1 MEENKKKEV
10 KGTQEKKKL
19 WETLPVRNCMLM
31 CLAGLY
37 ILYTGY
43 RLCKNVIDGVE
54 GASFGFF
61 IVGVVFLVLAVGML
75 YVGILAGL
83 YILYTG
89 YRLCKNVIDGV
100 EGASFGFFIVGVVF
114 LVLAVG
120 MLYVGIRGVLADDKK
135 QKAEAAA
142 AKEAA
147 KAEKAEEIS
156 ETEEKQNEAEKAA
169 KEPKEKGKMSIKDR
183 ANLAGRLAEEESEEE
198 V

>member
-1 MEENKKKEV
+1 MEENKKEEV

-31 CLAGLY
+31 C
-37 ILYTGY
+37 
-43 RLCKNVIDGVE
+43 
-54 GASFGFF
+54 
-61 IVGVVFLVLAVGML
+61 
-75 YVGILAGL
+75 LAGL

-169 KEPKEKGKMSIKDR
+169 EEPKETGKMSIRDR

>member
-1 MEENKKKEV
+1 MEENKKEEV

-19 WETLPVRNCMLM
+19 WETLPVRSCMLM
-31 CLAGLY
+31 C
-37 ILYTGY
+37 
-43 RLCKNVIDGVE
+43 
-54 GASFGFF
+54 
-61 IVGVVFLVLAVGML
+61 
-75 YVGILAGL
+75 LAGL

-147 KAEKAEEIS
+147 KAEEVEGISEAEEKNG
-156 ETEEKQNEAEKAA
+156 TEKAA
-169 KEPKEKGKMSIKDR
+169 EESKATVEEPKEKGKMSIRDR

>member
-31 CLAGLY
+31 C
-37 ILYTGY
+37 
-43 RLCKNVIDGVE
+43 
-54 GASFGFF
+54 
-61 IVGVVFLVLAVGML
+61 
-75 YVGILAGL
+75 LAGL

>member
-1 MEENKKKEV
+1 MEENKKEEV

-19 WETLPVRNCMLM
+19 WETLPVRSCMLM

-43 RLCKNVIDGVE
+43 RLCKNVIDG
-54 GASFGFF
+54 
-61 IVGVVFLVLAVGML
+61 M
-75 YVGILAGL
+75 
-83 YILYTG
+83 
-89 YRLCKNVIDGV
+89 

-147 KAEKAEEIS
+147 KAEEVEGIS
-156 ETEEKQNEAEKAA
+156 EVEEKNGTEKAA
-169 KEPKEKGKMSIKDR
+169 EESKATVEEPKEKGKMSIRDR

>member
-1 MEENKKKEV
+1 MEENKKEEV

-75 YVGILAGL
+75 YVGI
-83 YILYTG
+83 
-89 YRLCKNVIDGV
+89 
-100 EGASFGFFIVGVVF
+100 
-114 LVLAVG
+114 
-120 MLYVGIRGVLADDKK
+120 RGVLVDDKK

-147 KAEKAEEIS
+147 KAEEAEEIS
-156 ETEEKQNEAEKAA
+156 EAEEKNGAEKAA
-169 KEPKEKGKMSIKDR
+169 EEPKETGKMSIRDR

>member
-75 YVGILAGL
+75 YVGI
-83 YILYTG
+83 
-89 YRLCKNVIDGV
+89 
-100 EGASFGFFIVGVVF
+100 
-114 LVLAVG
+114 
-120 MLYVGIRGVLADDKK
+120 RGVLADDKK

-147 KAEKAEEIS
+147 KAEEAEEIS
-156 ETEEKQNEAEKAA
+156 EAEEKNGAEKAA
-169 KEPKEKGKMSIKDR
+169 EEPKETGKMSIRDR

>member
-1 MEENKKKEV
+1 MEENKKEEV

-19 WETLPVRNCMLM
+19 WETLPVRSCMLM

-54 GASFGFF
+54 GGGIGFF
-61 IVGVVFLVLAVGML
+61 IVGVVFLVLA
-75 YVGILAGL
+75 A
-83 YILYTG
+83 
-89 YRLCKNVIDGV
+89 
-100 EGASFGFFIVGVVF
+100 
-114 LVLAVG
+114 G

-147 KAEKAEEIS
+147 NSEKAEEIS
-156 ETEEKQNEAEKAA
+156 ETEEKQNEAEKVVE
-169 KEPKEKGKMSIKDR
+169 EPKETGKMSIRDR

>member
-1 MEENKKKEV
+1 MEENKKEEV

-19 WETLPVRNCMLM
+19 WETLPVRSCMLM
-31 CLAGLY
+31 C
-37 ILYTGY
+37 
-43 RLCKNVIDGVE
+43 
-54 GASFGFF
+54 
-61 IVGVVFLVLAVGML
+61 
-75 YVGILAGL
+75 LAGL

-142 AKEAA
+142 TKEAA
-147 KAEKAEEIS
+147 KAEEVEEIS
-156 ETEEKQNEAEKAA
+156 EAEEKNGAEKAA
-169 KEPKEKGKMSIKDR
+169 KEPKEKGKMSIRDR
-183 ANLAGRLAEEESEEE
+183 ANLAERLAEEESEEE

>member
-1 MEENKKKEV
+1 MEENKKEEV

-31 CLAGLY
+31 C
-37 ILYTGY
+37 
-43 RLCKNVIDGVE
+43 
-54 GASFGFF
+54 
-61 IVGVVFLVLAVGML
+61 
-75 YVGILAGL
+75 LAGL

-169 KEPKEKGKMSIKDR
+169 EEPKEKGKMSIRDR

>member
-1 MEENKKKEV
+1 MEENKKEEV

-75 YVGILAGL
+75 YVGI
-83 YILYTG
+83 
-89 YRLCKNVIDGV
+89 
-100 EGASFGFFIVGVVF
+100 
-114 LVLAVG
+114 
-120 MLYVGIRGVLADDKK
+120 RGVLADDKK
-135 QKAEAAA
+135 QKEETAA

-147 KAEKAEEIS
+147 KAEEAEEIS
-156 ETEEKQNEAEKAA
+156 EAEEKNGAEKAA
-169 KEPKEKGKMSIKDR
+169 EEPKETGKMSIRDR

>member
-1 MEENKKKEV
+1 MEENKKEEV

-75 YVGILAGL
+75 YVGI
-83 YILYTG
+83 
-89 YRLCKNVIDGV
+89 
-100 EGASFGFFIVGVVF
+100 
-114 LVLAVG
+114 
-120 MLYVGIRGVLADDKK
+120 RGVLADDKK

-147 KAEKAEEIS
+147 KAEEVEGISEAEEKNG
-156 ETEEKQNEAEKAA
+156 TEKAA
-169 KEPKEKGKMSIKDR
+169 EELKAAVEEPKEKGKMSIRDR

>member
-1 MEENKKKEV
+1 MEENKKEEV

-75 YVGILAGL
+75 YVGI
-83 YILYTG
+83 
-89 YRLCKNVIDGV
+89 
-100 EGASFGFFIVGVVF
+100 
-114 LVLAVG
+114 
-120 MLYVGIRGVLADDKK
+120 RGVLADDKK

-147 KAEKAEEIS
+147 KAEEAEEIS
-156 ETEEKQNEAEKAA
+156 EAEEKNGAEKAA
-169 KEPKEKGKMSIKDR
+169 EEPKETGKMSIRDR

>member
-1 MEENKKKEV
+1 MEENKKEEV

-19 WETLPVRNCMLM
+19 WETLPVRSCMLM
-31 CLAGLY
+31 C
-37 ILYTGY
+37 
-43 RLCKNVIDGVE
+43 
-54 GASFGFF
+54 
-61 IVGVVFLVLAVGML
+61 
-75 YVGILAGL
+75 LAGL

-147 KAEKAEEIS
+147 KAEEVEGISEAEEKNG
-156 ETEEKQNEAEKAA
+156 TEKAA
-169 KEPKEKGKMSIKDR
+169 EESKATAEEPKEKGKMSIRDR

>member
-1 MEENKKKEV
+1 MEENKKEEV

-19 WETLPVRNCMLM
+19 WETLPARNCMLM
-31 CLAGLY
+31 C
-37 ILYTGY
+37 
-43 RLCKNVIDGVE
+43 
-54 GASFGFF
+54 
-61 IVGVVFLVLAVGML
+61 
-75 YVGILAGL
+75 LAGL

-147 KAEKAEEIS
+147 KAEEAEEIS
-156 ETEEKQNEAEKAA
+156 EAEEKNGAEKAA
-169 KEPKEKGKMSIKDR
+169 EEPKETGKMSIRDR

>member
-19 WETLPVRNCMLM
+19 WETLPVRSCMLM
-31 CLAGLY
+31 C
-37 ILYTGY
+37 
-43 RLCKNVIDGVE
+43 
-54 GASFGFF
+54 
-61 IVGVVFLVLAVGML
+61 
-75 YVGILAGL
+75 LAGL

-147 KAEKAEEIS
+147 KAEEVEEIS
-156 ETEEKQNEAEKAA
+156 EAEEKNGAEKAA
-169 KEPKEKGKMSIKDR
+169 KEPKEKGKMSIRDR

>member
-1 MEENKKKEV
+1 MEENKKEEV

-19 WETLPVRNCMLM
+19 WETLPVRSCMLM
-31 CLAGLY
+31 C
-37 ILYTGY
+37 
-43 RLCKNVIDGVE
+43 
-54 GASFGFF
+54 
-61 IVGVVFLVLAVGML
+61 
-75 YVGILAGL
+75 LAGL

-147 KAEKAEEIS
+147 KAEEVEGISEAEE
-156 ETEEKQNEAEKAA
+156 KNGAEKAA
-169 KEPKEKGKMSIKDR
+169 KEPKEKGKMSIRDR

>member
-1 MEENKKKEV
+1 MEENKKEEV

-19 WETLPVRNCMLM
+19 WETLPVRSCMLM
-31 CLAGLY
+31 C
-37 ILYTGY
+37 
-43 RLCKNVIDGVE
+43 
-54 GASFGFF
+54 
-61 IVGVVFLVLAVGML
+61 
-75 YVGILAGL
+75 LAGL

-135 QKAEAAA
+135 QKEETAA
-142 AKEAA
+142 AKEVA
-147 KAEKAEEIS
+147 KAEEAEEIS
-156 ETEEKQNEAEKAA
+156 EAEEKNGAEKAA
-169 KEPKEKGKMSIKDR
+169 EEPKEKGKMSIRDR

>member
-1 MEENKKKEV
+1 MEENKKEEV

-19 WETLPVRNCMLM
+19 WETLPVRSCMLM
-31 CLAGLY
+31 C
-37 ILYTGY
+37 
-43 RLCKNVIDGVE
+43 
-54 GASFGFF
+54 
-61 IVGVVFLVLAVGML
+61 
-75 YVGILAGL
+75 LAGL

-147 KAEKAEEIS
+147 KAEEVEEIS
-156 ETEEKQNEAEKAA
+156 EAEEKNGAEKAA
-169 KEPKEKGKMSIKDR
+169 KEPKEKGKMSIRDR

>member
-1 MEENKKKEV
+1 MEENKKEEV

-19 WETLPVRNCMLM
+19 WETLPVRSCMLM
-31 CLAGLY
+31 C
-37 ILYTGY
+37 
-43 RLCKNVIDGVE
+43 
-54 GASFGFF
+54 
-61 IVGVVFLVLAVGML
+61 
-75 YVGILAGL
+75 LAGL

-135 QKAEAAA
+135 QKEETAA

-147 KAEKAEEIS
+147 KAEEAEEIS
-156 ETEEKQNEAEKAA
+156 EAEEKNGAEKAA
-169 KEPKEKGKMSIKDR
+169 DEPKEKGKMSIRDR

>member
-1 MEENKKKEV
+1 MEENKKEEV

-19 WETLPVRNCMLM
+19 WETLPVRSCMLM

-43 RLCKNVIDGVE
+43 RLCKNV
-54 GASFGFF
+54 
-61 IVGVVFLVLAVGML
+61 
-75 YVGILAGL
+75 
-83 YILYTG
+83 T
-89 YRLCKNVIDGV
+89 DGV

-135 QKAEAAA
+135 QKEETAA

-147 KAEKAEEIS
+147 KAEEAEEIS
-156 ETEEKQNEAEKAA
+156 EAEEKNGAEKAA
-169 KEPKEKGKMSIKDR
+169 EEPKEKGKMSIRDR

>member
-1 MEENKKKEV
+1 MEENKKEEV

-75 YVGILAGL
+75 YVGI
-83 YILYTG
+83 
-89 YRLCKNVIDGV
+89 
-100 EGASFGFFIVGVVF
+100 
-114 LVLAVG
+114 
-120 MLYVGIRGVLADDKK
+120 RGVLADDKK

-147 KAEKAEEIS
+147 KAEEVEGISEAEE
-156 ETEEKQNEAEKAA
+156 KNGAEKAA
-169 KEPKEKGKMSIKDR
+169 EEPKETGKMSIRDR